1 MTILAVDDE
10 IGALTA
16 LRQKI
21 EVNVKD
27 ALIKAFTNPEE
38 ALNYAEHNL

>member
-21 EVNVKD
+21 EVNVKEMIRSIRGYGYIFQD
-27 ALIKAFTNPEE
+27 I
-38 ALNYAEHNL
+38 